1 MKTFDIIK
9 PIRGSLKHLALAV
22 AVAAGLSA
30 GSAQA
35 QGLTMS
41 VTGHG
46 TNNTLL
52 EYVGEADG
60 YKFTTAAARTL
71 SLAGWGSMTPQ
82 TTTLG
87 HSWVTGCWPHTG

>member
-1 MKTFDIIK
+1 MKTLDIIK

-41 VTGHG
+41 VTGDG
-46 TNNTLL
+46 TGSNTLL
-52 EYVGEADG
+52 EYGGECDG
-60 YKFTTAAARTL
+60 YKFTTQRR
-71 SLAGWGSMTPQ
+71 GP
-82 TTTLG
+82 
-87 HSWVTGCWPHTG
+87 CR